1 MNKIFQTMVT
11 LVVAIIAQAF
21 MSTVVIGF
29 QEDSGIRELY
39 VPFSDLNLI
48 LEADPNRVYLTRE
61 EYDELLAA
69 AEIAPIKSTPANV
82 LLKDASYVGK
92 LAAGRL
98 EVEAALVVDVLNDRG
113 PYLLPITI
121 GGFGIR
127 SGKMDEGMAPLTRDQ
142 EGRVSL
148 ILREEGEHKVDLSL
162 VAASKVDAAQQRVEF
177 TLPTDTST
185 RFSIAVSGN
194 VDLLSGAAV
203 VSKNYDEGLDETQF
217 DLVLPGPEVTLA
229 FTLNNRQVQN
239 SLSISS
245 QSVLVS
251 EVTQGYERLHA
262 TVSYRIWQGATDVF
276 TLTIPEGF
284 EVTEVETPFLA
295 RWEQQKV
302 EGGEARLRIEM
313 REKQTGRVLVK
324 FTANRSPKLGV
335 DWLASLRSWQFP
347 KAVPLDTQNAVYILG
362 LVAEERLQVRGFQT
376 NGLLSLDGG
385 VLEQAIPA
393 SVLAAAPGAPAIR
406 QISAYYSP
414 ESDFSFVADVF
425 QPEKEIQVASSQI
438 LLVSNEGLQLSGTL
452 VVSPTAEE
460 LYDVQLKSP
469 TAWELTSVVTDAGAV
484 LDFEKRETEA
494 GYSRYSVRLPRGVG
508 AGESARLEFLM
519 MTVPSEWLQ
528 EWQEQPLT
536 FPTIEVVGA
545 TRAGGAIIVQT
556 ADDIDVTAL
565 ATKGLVPVLEREKP
579 ELGIAGLPADLA
591 FRHETL
597 EYDLSLNA
605 TRQKP
610 SVSARALSFIK
621 IGLGNLAAS
630 YAIEYDIK
638 TAKTSQL
645 SFMLPLSSPLE
656 LNVVTYPLNTV
667 AELTKEERDDARIW
681 TVKLRQPQMGRV
693 TLAVNFR
700 KSLETEKNES
710 IDLPVIRIPDLELQS
725 GLFSIE
731 GDPELDIDVSTNAR
745 KVDVGEMTSDTYAIG
760 RRLVGAFSF
769 LGPTVDASVNVS
781 KRTNFGLP
789 SALIHRSELV
799 AQVSEKGTIQTVVR
813 YDFVSKA
820 SLLEIALP
828 QNSTL
833 WTIFLDG
840 EPTKPQRDNGNLLL
854 GLPSDKAASLR
865 RLQIVYETA
874 SRPIGLLGEIEM
886 TAPTI
891 AVRSLDDGGQRVVP
905 EAELR
910 WTVRLPAGHRIRWS
924 SGAANDQT
932 SYQSPLSIWK
942 LAGLVGGAL
951 GGTRVNRWTARIAQN
966 ESMQTDSA
974 LIIDMD
980 DAEFE
985 DSMPSAAFQEMKA
998 ESFIESDLERDKSLN
1013 RGRPADAIT
1022 ETPAPPS
1029 GATAEAAQSYDQP
1042 ETVEGGEEPPRQKQE
1057 ENTIERVD
1065 KLWALEGMSSLE
1077 IDLNS
1082 TSGFEAQFS
1091 NLGENRGLAVG
1102 TLNQNRMKILAAAS
1116 GLFSLLIGLAIW
1128 RKPFNVRVRF
1138 IVFLFILGQAPLLLF
1153 PSLGEMGLL
1162 FDAVFLAGFGLI
1174 PVYMVLGLLGWS
1186 SKTFKT
1192 LACRCCSTP
1201 SRVTGST
1208 LLAFIL
1214 LIGIDSRSLQSQEKD
1229 PVPVDVQS
1237 LKALL
1242 STIEGPVTIPKDAI
1256 IVPYDPETAPKKNAN
1271 QKILVPFDEYQ
1282 RLWKASQINKGKQKV
1297 PSPIGIGVSHATYR
1311 CSLGEGDSLTVTGR
1325 LDVSS
1330 YREGRQVLSFE
1341 MGNAVIVSARLN
1353 EAPARLKISETS
1365 APENNV
1371 QAAKGDASPQANIY
1385 DLVIEGQ
1392 GDFRFEFVA
1401 EVGIESQG
1409 AWSIVNCLL
1418 PHAASQEVQ
1427 ISIPKAQ
1434 TEILQQGLTDVSR
1447 YESDREEDRWTTA
1460 LSSDGRLRLRWRTK
1474 LRTGQIDQSLT
1485 ARSYG
1490 VFDVREDALR
1500 MTWQANLDFGRST
1513 RDTFSFDVPADYRV
1527 ESVVGENVRGFTTR
1541 QEADRQSVDIVLLK
1555 AVEGT
1560 EQVTLSLSQ
1569 NRSMKDM
1576 EETISVPVVL
1586 IRDAALES
1594 GELMVRRSPRLDL
1607 QIALAD
1613 GINRYEE
1620 NEALSRVKNQA
1631 DLIDAAILTPLPFQ
1645 VFRFVK
1651 PPYVLQLDS
1660 KRFESNPDAEIRAAL
1675 RIGTN
1680 EITLDSSINVRPEG
1694 APVYQVEMVFPS
1706 TLVPVRVGNGVQ
1718 EWTLEDI
1725 GDSKKLSVRFLNG
1738 QTEPFEVP
1746 VLFQLPQNDTE
1757 LIEVPKLEIQNART
1771 QTGTIVIVP
1780 EPDVEVKFQNI
1791 ENCQSSLLKQGPPWM
1806 LPEQRSLTKASIRFS
1821 GSNYQ
1826 ASVSLERRKSNVS
1839 SRTISNVLV
1848 TSTSVKE
1855 TVLVDLEIRDAG
1867 IRSVSLII
1875 PNYLSEGIVNAKLL
1889 KSQKL
1894 SDVLTDDG
1902 QVVTGWKRLNLEL
1915 QDDVRG
1921 RYALLVEKDRLLEE
1935 KGQVVQVPY
1944 VEGTEKGQRFVA
1956 LENTGRDELL
1966 VEEASL
1972 RGLTEVGPQETRW
1985 KELTSVLGE
1994 SISSAFVTD
2003 NSTSFPELSIQTLKR
2018 EQVERAGARI
2028 GLAQTTLVVDEQ
2040 GGYRAHVEF
2049 RMTNAD
2055 EPFLELQLP
2064 EGAQLWTVRVAGEP
2078 GKAISSEAEV
2088 DGQVRIPLVKT
2099 GEGEGDYAVEV
2110 KYGGAINLKVNGGI
2124 TVFPLVRSNNINIE
2138 LSQVRLHL
2146 PESMNWFDFNGTMRL
2161 VESDSALAEGFQSY
2175 LNKRIQEA
2183 AQAIASGSNEYSK
2196 VRAAVNLSQSRQLF
2210 EDNRR
2215 NFFGSSSDIDQ
2226 WYLQNDKLLQDAEEQ
2241 VQNELDRA
2249 AEAILDNRTRLN
2261 RAWAEQRV
2269 ERSNNLI
2276 RGSSSNFEGA
2286 YENLKESRGDLNYNS
2301 DFFEQN
2307 QLKTRSP
2314 RGENDPVSP
2323 EKDEE
2328 AGLGRLRKIDRKP
2341 VSGANRGYE
2350 SELQSA
2356 QTNRFNQQQ
2365 QIELGVKNDPFG
2377 GQQSMDLG
2385 RKSLP
2390 KLQQYRDQ
2398 LERTQRADTQ
2408 DPDAVNGRL
2417 QEPSVTA
2424 PTTGGLPGGFGGPMG
2439 GGGIA
2444 LVDGQVS
2451 KPNQG
2456 PASPTANFD
2465 DGQAAW
2471 ENVDSGFA
2479 SLDVKLS
2486 ERGRVYR
2493 FTTPRGEMEITAR
2506 AIPKNLGDRSS
2517 KLLQLFLLVSMI
2529 CLLTSRRAMRLFQRA
2544 TGTWLFIA
2552 FAILGGIIS
2561 LVLGIFPILGLI
2573 MLLGGVLASLKKR
2586 LLRGEASATAA

>member
-1 MNKIFQTMVT
+1 MNKFFQTMVT

-203 VSKNYDEGLDETQF
+203 VSKNYDEGSDETQF

-302 EGGEARLRIEM
+302 DGGEARLRIEM

-494 GYSRYSVRLPRGVG
+494 GYSRYSVRLPSGVG

-545 TRAGGAIIVQT
+545 TRAGGAIVVQT

-681 TVKLRQPQMGRV
+681 TVKLQQPQMGRV

-700 KSLETEKNES
+700 QSLETEKNES

-966 ESMQTDSA
+966 GSMQTDSA
-974 LIIDMD
+974 LIIEMD

-985 DSMPSAAFQEMKA
+985 DSMPSAAFEEMKA
-998 ESFIESDLERDKSLN
+998 ESFIDSDRERDKSLN
-1013 RGRPADAIT
+1013 SGRPADAIT
-1022 ETPAPPS
+1022 ATPAPPS

-1042 ETVEGGEEPPRQKQE
+1042 ETVEGGEEPPQQKQE

-1082 TSGFEAQFS
+1082 TSGFEAQFR
-1091 NLGENRGLAVG
+1091 NLGESRGLAVG

-1116 GLFSLLIGLAIW
+1116 GLFALLIGLAIW

-1138 IVFLFILGQAPLLLF
+1138 IVFLLILGQAPLLLF

-1186 SKTFKT
+1186 SKTFRT

-1242 STIEGPVTIPKDAI
+1242 STIEGPLTIPKDAI

-1427 ISIPKAQ
+1427 ISIPRAQ

-1680 EITLDSSINVRPEG
+1680 EITLDSVINVRPEG

-1746 VLFQLPQNDTE
+1746 VLFQLPQSDTE

-2003 NSTSFPELSIQTLKR
+2003 NSTSFPELTIQTLKR

-2110 KYGGAINLKVNGGI
+2110 KYGGAINLKVNGGT

-2241 VQNELDRA
+2241 VQNELDRS
-2249 AEAILDNRTRLN
+2249 AEAVLDNRTRLN

-2323 EKDEE
+2323 GKDEE

-2385 RKSLP
+2385 GKSLP

-2408 DPDAVNGRL
+2408 KPDTVNGRL

-2529 CLLTSRRAMRLFQRA
+2529 CLLTSQRAMRLFQRG

>member
-1 MNKIFQTMVT
+1 MNKFCQAMVT
-11 LVVAIIAQAF
+11 LVVAIILQAF
-21 MSTVVIGF
+21 MSTDVVGF
-29 QEDSGIRELY
+29 QEDSGTRELY
-39 VPFSDLNLI
+39 VPFTDLNLI

-82 LLKDASYVGK
+82 LLKEVSYVGK
-92 LAAGRL
+92 LTAGRL

-162 VAASKVDAAQQRVEF
+162 VAASKVDAAQQRIEF

-185 RFSIAVSGN
+185 QFSIAVSGN

-203 VSKNYDEGLDETQF
+203 VSKNYDEGSDETQF
-217 DLVLPGPEVTLA
+217 DLILPGREVTLA

-251 EVTQGYERLHA
+251 EVTHGYERLHA

-276 TLTIPEGF
+276 SLMIPDGF
-284 EVTEVETPFLA
+284 EVTEVETPFLS
-295 RWEQQKV
+295 RWEQQKA
-302 EGGEARLRIEM
+302 EGGKARLRIEM
-313 REKQTGRVLVK
+313 REKQTDRVLVK

-335 DWLASLRSWQFP
+335 DWLASLRNWQFP

-376 NGLLSLDGG
+376 SGLLSLDGG
-385 VLEQAIPA
+385 VLEQAIPV
-393 SVLAAAPGAPAIR
+393 SVLAATPGAPSIR

-414 ESDFSFVADVF
+414 ESDFDFSAEVF
-425 QPEKEIQVASSQI
+425 QPKKNIKVASSQI
-438 LLVSNEGLQLSGTL
+438 LLVSNERLQLSGTL
-452 VVSPTAEE
+452 VVSPAAED
-460 LYDVQLKSP
+460 LYEVQLRSP
-469 TAWELTSVVTDAGAV
+469 SDWELANVVTDAGAV
-484 LDFEKRETEA
+484 LNFEKRQTEA
-494 GYSRYSVRLPRGVG
+494 GLNRYSVRLPSGVE
-508 AGESARLEFLM
+508 AGESARLEFLIM
-519 MTVPSEWLQ
+519 NVPSEWLQ
-528 EWQEQPLT
+528 EWQEQPIV
-536 FPTIEVVGA
+536 FPKIEVVGA
-545 TRAGGAIIVQT
+545 TQAGGALVVQT
-556 ADDIDVTAL
+556 ADDIDVKAL

-597 EYDLSLNA
+597 EYELSLNA
-605 TRQKP
+605 TRPKP
-610 SVSARALSFIK
+610 SISARGLSFIK
-621 IGLGNLAAS
+621 IGPGNLAAH
-630 YAIEYDIK
+630 YAIDYDIT
-638 TAKTSQL
+638 TAKASQL
-645 SFMLPLSSPLE
+645 SFTLPPSSPLE
-656 LNVVTYPLNTV
+656 LSVVTYPVNTV
-667 AELTKEERDDARIW
+667 AELTKKEGDDAREW
-681 TVKLRQPQMGRV
+681 TVKLQQPQMGRV

-700 KSLETEKNES
+700 QPLETEQNER
-710 IDLPVIRIPDLELQS
+710 IDLPVIRIPDLDLQS

-745 KVDVGEMTSDTYAIG
+745 KVDVGEMTTDAYTIG
-760 RRLVGAFSF
+760 RRLIGAFSY
-769 LGPTVDASVNVS
+769 LGPTVDASVNIS
-781 KRTNFGLP
+781 KRKNFGLP

-799 AQVSEKGTIQTVVR
+799 AQVSEKGITQTVVR

-840 EPTKPQRDNGNLLL
+840 QPTKPQRDNGNLLL
-854 GLPSDKAASLR
+854 GLPSDKAASLQ

-874 SRPIGLLGEIEM
+874 SRPIGLLGEIQM

-905 EAELR
+905 EAELI
-910 WTVRLPAGHRIRWS
+910 WTVRLPVGHRIRWS
-924 SGAANDQT
+924 SGATNDQAV
-932 SYQSPLSIWK
+932 YQSPLSVWK
-942 LAGLVGGAL
+942 LAGLLGGAL
-951 GGTRVNRWTARIAQN
+951 GGTRVNQWAARIAQN
-966 ESMQTDSA
+966 ESMRTDSA
-974 LIIDMD
+974 MIIDMD

-985 DSMPSAAFQEMKA
+985 DSTPSSLRQEMA
-998 ESFIESDLERDKSLN
+998 EESFFESGGEKDKSLN
-1013 RGRPADAIT
+1013 SGRVADAIT
-1022 ETPAPPS
+1022 ATPAPLGGS
-1029 GATAEAAQSYDQP
+1029 TAEANQSDEQP
-1042 ETVEGGEEPPRQKQE
+1042 DTVGAGEEPPLQKQE
-1057 ENTIERVD
+1057 ENTVERVD
-1065 KLWALEGMSSLE
+1065 KLWALEGVSSLE

-1082 TSGFEAQFS
+1082 TSGFEAQFR
-1091 NLGENRGLAVG
+1091 NLGESRGLAVG
-1102 TLNQNRMKILAAAS
+1102 TLNQNRMEILAAAS
-1116 GLFSLLIGLAIW
+1116 GLFALLIGLAIW
-1128 RKPFNVRVRF
+1128 RKPCKVRVRF
-1138 IVFLFILGQAPLLLF
+1138 IVFLLILGQAPVLLF
-1153 PSLGEMGLL
+1153 PSLGEMGIV

-1174 PVYMVLGLLGWS
+1174 PFYIVLGLLGWS
-1186 SKTFKT
+1186 SKTFMT

-1208 LLAFIL
+1208 ILAFFL
-1214 LIGIDSRSLQSQEKD
+1214 FVGIDSRGLQAQEKE

-1242 STIEGPVTIPKDAI
+1242 STIEGPVIIPKDAI
-1256 IVPYDPETAPKKNAN
+1256 IVPYDPKTAPEKNAN
-1271 QKILVPFDEYQ
+1271 QKILLPFDEYQ
-1282 RLWKASQINKGKQKV
+1282 RLWKASQIKKGKQKV
-1297 PSPIGIGVSHATYR
+1297 PSPVGIGVSHATYR
-1311 CSLGEGDSLTVTGR
+1311 CELGEDDSLTVTGR

-1330 YREGRQVLSFE
+1330 YREGRQVLSFA

-1353 EAPARLKISETS
+1353 EAPARLKISATS
-1365 APENNV
+1365 ALENNV
-1371 QAAKGDASPQANIY
+1371 QAAKGDRSPPANSY

-1427 ISIPKAQ
+1427 INIPNAQ

-1460 LSSDGRLRLRWRTK
+1460 LSSDGRLKLRWRTK

-1527 ESVVGENVRGFTTR
+1527 ESVVGGNVRGFTTR
-1541 QEADRQSVDIVLLK
+1541 READRQSVDIVLLK

-1576 EETISVPVVL
+1576 EESISVPVVT

-1620 NEALSRVKNQA
+1620 NEALSRVKDQA
-1631 DLIDAAILTPLPFQ
+1631 DLIDAAILKPLPFQ

-1651 PPYVLQLDS
+1651 PPYVLQLDP
-1660 KRFESNPDAEIRAAL
+1660 KRFESKPDAEIRAAL

-1680 EITLDSSINVRPEG
+1680 EITLDSVINVRPER
-1694 APVYQVEMVFPS
+1694 APVYQVEMMFPP

-1718 EWTLEDI
+1718 EWTVEDV

-1746 VLFQLPQNDTE
+1746 VLFQVPQSDTE
-1757 LIEVPKLEIQNART
+1757 LIEVPQLEIQNART

-1780 EPDVEVKFQNI
+1780 EPDVEVKFQNV
-1791 ENCQSSLLKQGPPWM
+1791 ENCQSSFLKQGPLWM

-1821 GSNYQ
+1821 GSTYQ
-1826 ASVSLERRKSNVS
+1826 ASVSLERRKANVS

-1875 PNYLSEGIVNAKLL
+1875 PDYLSESNVNAKLL

-1894 SDVLTDDG
+1894 SEVLTDDG

-1921 RYALLVEKDRLLEE
+1921 RYALLIEKDRLLKKE
-1935 KGQVVQVPY
+1935 GQVVQVPY
-1944 VEGTEKGQRFVA
+1944 VEETENGQRFVA

-1972 RGLTEVGPQETRW
+1972 LGLTEVGPKETRW

-2003 NSTSFPELSIQTLKR
+2003 NSTSLPELTLQTLKR

-2078 GKAISSEAEV
+2078 GKAISSEAGV
-2088 DGQVRIPLVKT
+2088 NGQVRIPLVKT

-2110 KYGGAINLKVNGGI
+2110 KYGGAINLKVNGGA
-2124 TVFPLVRSNNINIE
+2124 TAFPLVRSNNINIE

-2146 PESMNWFDFNGTMRL
+2146 PESMIWFDFNGTMRL
-2161 VESDSALAEGFQSY
+2161 VASDSALAEGFQSY

-2183 AQAIASGSNEYSK
+2183 AQALASGSNEYSK
-2196 VRAAVNLSQSRQLF
+2196 VRAAVNLSKSRQLF

-2215 NFFGSSSDIDQ
+2215 DFFGTSSGIDQ
-2226 WYLQNDKLLQDAEEQ
+2226 WYLKNDKLLQDAEKQ
-2241 VQNELDRA
+2241 VW
-2249 AEAILDNRTRLN
+2249 AERYLSEEAVLDNRTRLN
-2261 RAWAEQRV
+2261 RAWSEQRV

-2276 RGSSSNFEGA
+2276 RGSSSNFQRA

-2307 QLKTRSP
+2307 QLKTKSP
-2314 RGENDPVSP
+2314 RGENGRGIPG
-2323 EKDEE
+2323 KDEE
-2328 AGLGRLRKIDRKP
+2328 AGLGRLRKIERKP

-2377 GQQSMDLG
+2377 GQKSMDLG
-2385 RKSLP
+2385 KKSSP

-2408 DPDAVNGRL
+2408 DLDSANGPP
-2417 QEPSVTA
+2417 QEPAVPG
-2424 PTTGGLPGGFGGPMG
+2424 PTTGGMPGGFGGPMA

-2444 LVDGQVS
+2444 SADDQIS
-2451 KPNQG
+2451 KPGQG
-2456 PASPTANFD
+2456 PASHTANFD
-2465 DGQAAW
+2465 DGEAAW
-2471 ENVDSGFA
+2471 QNVDTGYA
-2479 SLDVKLS
+2479 SLDVPLS
-2486 ERGRVYR
+2486 ERGRVFR

-2506 AIPKNLGDRSS
+2506 AIPKNMGERSG

-2529 CLLTSRRAMRLFQRA
+2529 CLLTSQRAMRLFQRG
-2544 TGTWLFIA
+2544 TGTWLFI
-2552 FAILGGIIS
+2552 FCAILGGIIS

-2573 MLLGGVLASLKKR
+2573 MLLGGVLASLKK
-2586 LLRGEASATAA
+2586 LLVSGEASATAA